1 MRLRTLLLQTFLESI
16 YGFSLR
22 SWVPSCRQQVAPV
35 LGPANDSKNF
45 FPNSGTACGD
55 AMSTSD
61 SNQIAIRLA
70 LTLGFHSKPG
80 RFARDS
86 NPLTDLP
93 GGKLPTPDKSGDR
106 TCGFF

>member
-1 MRLRTLLLQTFLESI
+1 MIQKTLSRILE
-16 YGFSLR
+16 
-22 SWVPSCRQQVAPV
+22 P
-35 LGPANDSKNF
+35 PAVDAI
-45 FPNSGTACGD
+45 NS
-55 AMSTSD
+55 SD
-61 SNQIAIRLA
+61 SNHIAIRLA